1 MLFPPAPPS
10 HPPVTDFWVPA
21 QDGLPGHLLPGM
33 SFSTEFK
40 AFGVGGQQA
49 CRVCCPFPR

>member
-1 MLFPPAPPS
+1 MLFPLAPPS